1 MVSPSSE
8 KQTFPCPP
16 HGNWLNSRGV
26 NVDSKISY
34 VPFFTMPTTF
44 VIEEERVEKLSICVQ
59 LMKSFSF
66 AFSLWKAFHM
76 CSAIHLHFH
85 PRPALLENGPH
96 IPVSKQCIGQILHLI
111 FEVRLLVFQIS
122 TQHSKIALIFQASPN
137 MHMCYISSAYGKD
150 AKMPTLG
157 PPLRS
162 TPLLA
167 PLNIG
172 LDIFLALPT
181 FEWEV
186 SAQHSKITLLLQ
198 TSYNIFYSSRLHST

>member
-1 MVSPSSE
+1 MWSSR
-8 KQTFPCPP
+8 QQCVHISTF
-16 HGNWLNSRGV
+16 S
-26 NVDSKISY
+26 
-34 VPFFTMPTTF
+34 
-44 VIEEERVEKLSICVQ
+44 
-59 LMKSFSF
+59 KSFSYV
-66 AFSLWKAFHM
+66 FSYSSPFS
-76 CSAIHLHFH
+76 SA
-85 PRPALLENGPH
+85 PRPAGKWFALH
-96 IPVSKQCIGQILHLI
+96 IAVSKQCIGQILHLI

-122 TQHSKIALIFQASPN
+122 TQHSMIALIFQASPN

-181 FEWEV
+181 FE
-186 SAQHSKITLLLQ
+186 
-198 TSYNIFYSSRLHST
+198 